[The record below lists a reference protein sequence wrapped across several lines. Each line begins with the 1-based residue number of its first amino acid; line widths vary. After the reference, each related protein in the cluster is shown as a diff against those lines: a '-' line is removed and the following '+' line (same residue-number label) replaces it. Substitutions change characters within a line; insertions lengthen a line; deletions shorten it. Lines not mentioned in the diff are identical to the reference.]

1 MCILIKFSA
10 VALALTLA
18 HSISFSL
25 SLSFSLY
32 FSLYFSLSVLPF
44 LVGLLPV
51 SQATL
56 GLKGAHR
63 ISSIRTATAAHTR
76 SPYRPPLSCCH
87 KSLELPQ
94 NQGGHGE
101 GGVVIM
107 CNCAK
112 CFSNVQNAGQK
123 IKRNFSCSPSKDKQ
137 RKARERRGGGSNQR

>member
-10 VALALTLA
+10 VA
-18 HSISFSL
+18 FSL
-25 SLSFSLY
+25 SLSHSLSFSL
-32 FSLYFSLSVLPF
+32 FLSVLPF

-76 SPYRPPLSCCH
+76 SPYRSPPLAVINHLSCL
-87 KSLELPQ
+87 KTRP
-94 NQGGHGE
+94 
-101 GGVVIM
+101 M

-112 CFSNVQNAGQK
+112 CFSNVQNVGQK
-123 IKRNFSCSPSKDKQ
+123 MKRNFSCSSSKDKQ
-137 RKARERRGGGSNQR
+137 GKTREGGGHKPAIKRAK